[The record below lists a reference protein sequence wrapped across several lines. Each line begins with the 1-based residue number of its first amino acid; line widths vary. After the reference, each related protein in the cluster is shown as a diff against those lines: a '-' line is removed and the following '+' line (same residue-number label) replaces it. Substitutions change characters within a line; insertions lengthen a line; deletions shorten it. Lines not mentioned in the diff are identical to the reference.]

1 MKISNT
7 VKLSAFFGVISCIAW
22 YMLAKNLGFYSVSV
36 YLYRFFFILGFLLVG
51 IFISVFLEKKKNNGF
66 IEFKEALK
74 VGMLYAVVFAV
85 VVAIFNYF
93 YHTFITP
100 DTIDYFL
107 SEAKKAAIAHH
118 VKESEIP
125 DILESEKKTFSSF
138 RLVPPI
144 LFWGLIAS
152 LLAGAILQ
160 KNNLNKKI
168 TGQANQ

>member
-1 MKISNT
+1 MKISAT
-7 VKLSAFFGVISCIAW
+7 TKLSVVFGIMSCLAW
-22 YMLAKNLGFYSVSV
+22 YLLAKSLGFYSVSV
-36 YLYRFFFILGFLLVG
+36 YLYRFFFILGFLLIG
-51 IFISVFLEKKKNNGF
+51 IFVSVFLEKRKNNGF
-66 IEFKEALK
+66 IEFKQALK
-74 VGMLYAVVFAV
+74 VGMLYAIVFAV

-93 YHTFITP
+93 YHAFITP

-118 VKESEIP
+118 VKELEIP

-152 LLAGAILQ
+152 LLAGAVLQ
-160 KNNLNKKI
+160 KNDPNKRI
-168 TGQANQ
+168 TE